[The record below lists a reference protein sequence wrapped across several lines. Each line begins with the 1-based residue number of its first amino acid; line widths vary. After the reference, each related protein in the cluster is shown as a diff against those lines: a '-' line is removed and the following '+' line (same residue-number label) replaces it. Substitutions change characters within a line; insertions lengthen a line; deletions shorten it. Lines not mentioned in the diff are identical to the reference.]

1 MASWIRGFV
10 YNNSFTSGF
19 TISLQRFFSNPIF
32 KHEICFIN
40 KPNFFAHSSI
50 SGFSCFFIRKLKG
63 ADFNPITKP
72 VKPVR
77 MEKITSIL
85 AKKELHFHT
94 VSPGSSADSALSR
107 MCHENVDYLIVM
119 DDGQYVGLLTEHD
132 ITSKAVVTN
141 KSLAKTT
148 VGDVM
153 NNKLPAATT
162 DDTVERCMQL
172 MRQHHVRYLPVFE
185 IHSFRGIVSTED
197 IIEEAVNNR
206 MEIFDTTVR
215 RDSRFGVLT

>member
-1 MASWIRGFV
+1 
-10 YNNSFTSGF
+10 
-19 TISLQRFFSNPIF
+19 
-32 KHEICFIN
+32 
-40 KPNFFAHSSI
+40 
-50 SGFSCFFIRKLKG
+50 
-63 ADFNPITKP
+63 
-72 VKPVR
+72 
-77 MEKITSIL
+77 
-85 AKKELHFHT
+85 
-94 VSPGSSADSALSR
+94 
-107 MCHENVDYLIVM
+107 
-119 DDGQYVGLLTEHD
+119 
-132 ITSKAVVTN
+132 